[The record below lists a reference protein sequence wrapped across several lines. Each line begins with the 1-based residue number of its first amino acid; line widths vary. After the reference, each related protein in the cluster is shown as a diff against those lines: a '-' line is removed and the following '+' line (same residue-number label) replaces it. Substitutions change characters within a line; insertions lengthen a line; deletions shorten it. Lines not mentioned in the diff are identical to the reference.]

1 MPSRTE
7 IVSLYLDA
15 QKTRDEAKL
24 TQLEQLM
31 TDDVT
36 MASPMGSTNGKD
48 KIVGRMRKGGSGQM
62 AQMMEKLTWGTPT
75 EANGQVSVGA
85 DLPPGLP
92 LPFPIKGIDL
102 KFSFSADDRINRID
116 FSARM

>member
-24 TQLEQLM
+24 TELEQLM
-31 TDDVT
+31 TDDISMV
-36 MASPMGSTNGKD
+36 SPMGSTNGKE

-62 AQMMEKLTWGTPT
+62 AQMMEKLTWSAPT
-75 EANGQVSVGA
+75 EAGGQVSVGA
-85 DLPPGLP
+85 DMPPGLS
-92 LPFPIKGIDL
+92 LPFPIRGIDL
-102 KFSFSADDRINRID
+102 KFSFSDDDRINRID

>member
-36 MASPMGSTNGKD
+36 MSSPMGSTSGKD

-62 AQMMEKLTWGTPT
+62 AQMMEKLEWGAPA
-75 EANGQVSVGA
+75 EAGGQVSVGA

-92 LPFPIKGIDL
+92 LPFPIRGIDL
-102 KFSFSADDRINRID
+102 KFSFSAEDRISRID
-116 FSARM
+116 LSPRM

>member
-1 MPSRTE
+1 MPNRTE
-7 IVSLYLDA
+7 IVTLYLDA
-15 QKTRDEAKL
+15 QKTRDEAML

-31 TDDVT
+31 TDDISMV
-36 MASPMGSTNGKD
+36 SPMGSTQGRE

-62 AQMMEKLTWGTPT
+62 AQMMEKLTWGAPT
-75 EANGQVSVGA
+75 EADGQVSVGA

-92 LPFPIKGIDL
+92 LPFPIRGIDL

>member
-24 TQLEQLM
+24 VKLEELM
-31 TDDVT
+31 TDDIT
-36 MASPMGSTNGKD
+36 MGSPMGSTSGKE
-48 KIVGRMRKGGSGQM
+48 KIMGRMRKGGSGQM
-62 AQMMEKLTWGTPT
+62 AQMMEKLVWSEPT
-75 EANGQVSVGA
+75 QSGEQVSVGA

-92 LPFPIKGIDL
+92 LPFPIRGIDL
-102 KFSFSADDRINRID
+102 KFSFTAEDRISRID
-116 FSARM
+116 LSPRM